1 MYFVGSTWNILI
13 SKLIQ
18 MVISQSFVL
27 PDVSIVIVRVNIL
40 AEMSRQVPDMN
51 LNNVIVIK

>member
-1 MYFVGSTWNILI
+1 
-13 SKLIQ
+13 

-51 LNNVIVIK
+51 LNNVIK

>member
-18 MVISQSFVL
+18 MVISQSFVVL
-27 PDVSIVIVRVNIL
+27 DISIVIVRVNTL
-40 AEMSRQVPDMN
+40 AESV
-51 LNNVIVIK
+51 